1 VISDFHSLDISDCK
15 SDTSCQHGFASMNSD
30 LKRFANLLVNT
41 FGLDVIVVKQFIS
54 NVEFFGDPFDL
65 AIAALIRKSLAPFQ
79 SSPLTFITK
88 ERSNIDLIRLI
99 TSEWIGKIINKA

>member
-1 VISDFHSLDISDCK
+1 
-15 SDTSCQHGFASMNSD
+15 MNSD

-65 AIAALIRKSLAPFQ
+65 AIAGFDLIFTRKSGHPFKLHTLSVQ
-79 SSPLTFITK
+79 THRENNNTSML
-88 ERSNIDLIRLI
+88 NIF
-99 TSEWIGKIINKA
+99 